1 MARSATVVV
10 GGDEVTGDGS
20 FRLRPDVNFVTGEK
34 EFGTRFEMP
43 TSLEVDLL
51 TVASAI
57 FAADL
62 AFKRGERSNFQRQI
76 HLTIPVVNR
85 PAFLNVADDFSTA
98 LWRVSNDAWTLDFV
112 QREGTPETS
121 RMWLREGEGKVLLF
135 SGGLDSMAA
144 AILYGEA
151 EERIHLASHV
161 TANQVIRNAQQT
173 AFGYLNGRF
182 PGQFSYRPFR
192 VSCTDRTNLS
202 FPFPKDSE
210 REPTQRTRSV
220 LFLALAALVARRNG
234 VEDVVVIAEN
244 GQMAIHLPL
253 TTARIGAFSTH
264 TAHPEFVRMMGDL
277 LSTLLD
283 YPLKVENPFLYMTK
297 AEVVAGAV
305 ERHRNV
311 IEGTVSCWKAAR
323 VVGDKKH
330 CGYCVPCLSRRVAL
344 ETHGLELP
352 EYQKDVLREQMSD
365 LGTDNEGKRSLVE
378 MIEFATT
385 FSASRSQA
393 DLESEYPDLILGEE
407 IDVEAAVG
415 MYRRFARETLDVFGR
430 YPSVKAIMG

>member
-1 MARSATVVV
+1 MALSATVVV
-10 GGDEVTGDGS
+10 GEVPGDGS
-20 FRLRPDVNFVTGEK
+20 FSLRPGVNFVTGEK
-34 EFGTRFEMP
+34 EFGARFNTP

-62 AFKRGERSNFQRQI
+62 AFQRGERSNFQRQI

-85 PAFLNVADDFSTA
+85 PAFQNVAGAFKTA
-98 LWRVSNDAWTLDFV
+98 LWRVSNDAWTLNFV
-112 QREGTPETS
+112 QREGMPETS

-135 SGGLDSMAA
+135 SGGLDSMSA

-151 EERIHLASHV
+151 GERIHLASHV
-161 TANQVIRNAQQT
+161 TANQIVRKAQLT
-173 AFGYLNGRF
+173 AFGYLNDRF
-182 PGQFSYRPFR
+182 PDQFSYHPFR
-192 VSCTDRTNLS
+192 ISCMDRTDRGFS
-202 FPFPKDSE
+202 FPKDSE

-220 LFLALAALVARRNG
+220 LFLTLAALMARRNG

-264 TAHPEFVRMMGDL
+264 TAHPEFVRMMGEL
-277 LSTLLD
+277 LSILLD
-283 YPLKVENPFLYMTK
+283 YPQNIENPFLYMTK

-305 ERHRNV
+305 ERHREV

-323 VVGDKKH
+323 VSGDKKH

-352 EYQKDVLREQMSD
+352 EYQKDVLREEMSD
-365 LGTDNEGKRSLVE
+365 LETDNEGKRSLVE
-378 MIEFATT
+378 MIEFAST
-385 FSASRSQA
+385 FGGSRSQA
-393 DLESEYPDLILGEE
+393 DLESEYPDLLLGEE
-407 IDVEAAVG
+407 IDVAAAVD

>member
-10 GGDEVTGDGS
+10 GDEFTGDGS
-20 FRLRPDVNFVTGEK
+20 FYLRPGLNFVTGEK
-34 EFGTRFEMP
+34 EFGSRFKTP
-43 TSLEVDLL
+43 TPLEVDLL

-57 FAADL
+57 FAVDL

-85 PAFLNVADDFSTA
+85 PAFLNVADAFSTA

-144 AILYGEA
+144 AVLYGEA
-151 EERIHLASHV
+151 GERIHLASHV
-161 TANQVIRNAQQT
+161 TANQVIRNAQRT
-173 AFGYLNGRF
+173 AFGYLNDRF
-182 PGQFSYRPFR
+182 PDQFSYRPFR
-192 VSCTDRTNLS
+192 VSCTDRTNQG

-283 YPLKVENPFLYMTK
+283 YPLKIENPFLYMTK
-297 AEVVAGAV
+297 AEVVARAV
-305 ERHRNV
+305 ERHREV

-323 VVGDKKH
+323 VIGDKKH

-352 EYQKDVLREQMSD
+352 EYQNDVLREKMSD
-365 LGTDNEGKRSLVE
+365 LDIDNEGKRSLVE
-378 MIEFATT
+378 MIEFATI
-385 FSASRSQA
+385 FGGSRSQA
-393 DLESEYPDLILGEE
+393 DLEEEYPDLLLGEE
-407 IDVEAAVG
+407 IDVKAAVD
-415 MYRRFARETLDVFGR
+415 MYRRFARETLDIFGR

>member
-1 MARSATVVV
+1 VALSATVVV
-10 GGDEVTGDGS
+10 GEVPGDGS
-20 FRLRPDVNFVTGEK
+20 FSLRPGVNFVTGEK
-34 EFGTRFEMP
+34 EFGARFNTP

-62 AFKRGERSNFQRQI
+62 AFQRGERSNFQRQI

-85 PAFLNVADDFSTA
+85 PAFQNVAGAFKTA
-98 LWRVSNDAWTLDFV
+98 LWRVSNDAWTLNFV
-112 QREGTPETS
+112 QREGMPETS

-135 SGGLDSMAA
+135 SGGLDSMSA

-151 EERIHLASHV
+151 GERIHLASHV
-161 TANQVIRNAQQT
+161 TANQIVRKAQLT
-173 AFGYLNGRF
+173 AFGYLNDRF
-182 PGQFSYRPFR
+182 PDQFSYHPFR
-192 VSCTDRTNLS
+192 ISCMDRTDRGFS
-202 FPFPKDSE
+202 FPKDSE

-220 LFLALAALVARRNG
+220 LFLTLAALMARRNG
-234 VEDVVVIAEN
+234 VEDIVVIAEN

-264 TAHPEFVRMMGDL
+264 TAHPEFVRMMGEL
-277 LSTLLD
+277 LSILLD
-283 YPLKVENPFLYMTK
+283 YPLNIENPFLYMTK

-305 ERHRNV
+305 EQHREV

-323 VVGDKKH
+323 VSGDKKH

-352 EYQKDVLREQMSD
+352 EYQKDVLREEMSD
-365 LGTDNEGKRSLVE
+365 LETDNEGKRSLVE
-378 MIEFATT
+378 MIEFAST
-385 FSASRSQA
+385 FGGSRSQA
-393 DLESEYPDLILGEE
+393 DLESEYPDLLLGEE
-407 IDVEAAVG
+407 IDVAAAVD

>member
-1 MARSATVVV
+1 VALSATVVV
-10 GGDEVTGDGS
+10 GEVPGDGS
-20 FRLRPDVNFVTGEK
+20 FSLRPGVNFVTGEK
-34 EFGTRFEMP
+34 EFGARFNTP

-62 AFKRGERSNFQRQI
+62 AFQRGERSNFQRQI

-85 PAFLNVADDFSTA
+85 PAFQNVAGAFKTA
-98 LWRVSNDAWTLDFV
+98 LWRVSNDAWTLNFV
-112 QREGTPETS
+112 QREGMPETS

-135 SGGLDSMAA
+135 SGGLDSMSA

-151 EERIHLASHV
+151 GERIHLASHV
-161 TANQVIRNAQQT
+161 TANQIVRKAQLT
-173 AFGYLNGRF
+173 AFGYLNDRF
-182 PGQFSYRPFR
+182 PDQFSYHPFR
-192 VSCTDRTNLS
+192 ISCMDRTDRGFS
-202 FPFPKDSE
+202 FPKDSE

-220 LFLALAALVARRNG
+220 LFLTLAALMARRNG
-234 VEDVVVIAEN
+234 VEDIVVIAEN

-264 TAHPEFVRMMGDL
+264 TAHPEFVRMMGEL
-277 LSTLLD
+277 LSILLD
-283 YPLKVENPFLYMTK
+283 YPLNIENPFLYMTK

-305 ERHRNV
+305 EQHREV

-323 VVGDKKH
+323 VSGDKKH

-352 EYQKDVLREQMSD
+352 EYQKDVLREEMSD
-365 LGTDNEGKRSLVE
+365 LETDNEGKRSLVE
-378 MIEFATT
+378 MIEFAST
-385 FSASRSQA
+385 FGGSRSQA
-393 DLESEYPDLILGEE
+393 DLESEYPDLLLGEE
-407 IDVEAAVG
+407 IDVAAAVDR
-415 MYRRFARETLDVFGR
+415 YRRFARETLDVFGR

>member
-1 MARSATVVV
+1 VARSATVVV
-10 GGDEVTGDGS
+10 GDKGSGDGS
-20 FRLRPDVNFVTGEK
+20 FALRPGVNFVTGEK
-34 EFGTRFEMP
+34 EFGTRFETP
-43 TSLEVDLL
+43 TSLEIDLL

-62 AFKRGERSNFQRQI
+62 AFKRGERSNFQREI
-76 HLTIPVVNR
+76 NLTVPVVNR
-85 PAFLNVADDFSTA
+85 PAFLNVADAFKTA

-112 QREGTPETS
+112 QREGMPETS

-144 AILYGEA
+144 AILYGEDG
-151 EERIHLASHV
+151 ERIHLASHV
-161 TANQVIRNAQQT
+161 TANQVIRNAQLT
-173 AFGYLNGRF
+173 AFGYLNDSF
-182 PGQFSYRPFR
+182 PDQFSYRPFR
-192 VSCTDRTNLS
+192 VSCTDRAKDG

-234 VEDVVVIAEN
+234 VEDVLVIAEN

-277 LSTLLD
+277 LSTLLN
-283 YPLKVENPFLYMTK
+283 YPLKISNPFLYMTK

-305 ERHRNV
+305 ARHREV

-323 VVGDKKH
+323 VIGDKKH

-352 EYQKDVLREQMSD
+352 EYQKDVLREEMSD
-365 LGTDNEGKRSLVE
+365 LDTDNEGKRSLVE
-378 MIEFATT
+378 MIEFATN
-385 FSASRSQA
+385 FGGSSSQA
-393 DLESEYPDLILGEE
+393 ELESEYPALLFGED
-407 IDVEAAVG
+407 IDVDAAVA
-415 MYRRFARETLDVFGR
+415 MYRRFAREALDVFGR
-430 YPSVKAIMG
+430 YPTVKAIMD

>member
-1 MARSATVVV
+1 MALSATVVV
-10 GGDEVTGDGS
+10 GEVPGDGS
-20 FRLRPDVNFVTGEK
+20 FSLRPGVNFVTGEK
-34 EFGTRFEMP
+34 EFGARFNTP

-62 AFKRGERSNFQRQI
+62 AFQRGERSNFQRQI

-85 PAFLNVADDFSTA
+85 PAFQNVAGAFKTA
-98 LWRVSNDAWTLDFV
+98 LWRVSNDAWTLNFV
-112 QREGTPETS
+112 QREGMPETS

-135 SGGLDSMAA
+135 SGGLDSMSA

-151 EERIHLASHV
+151 GERIHLASHV
-161 TANQVIRNAQQT
+161 TANQIVRKAQLT
-173 AFGYLNGRF
+173 AFGYLNDRF
-182 PGQFSYRPFR
+182 PDQFSYHPFR
-192 VSCTDRTNLS
+192 ISCMDRTDRGFS
-202 FPFPKDSE
+202 FPKDSE

-220 LFLALAALVARRNG
+220 LFLTLAALMARRNG

-264 TAHPEFVRMMGDL
+264 TAHPEFVRMMGEL
-277 LSTLLD
+277 LSILLD
-283 YPLKVENPFLYMTK
+283 YPLNIENPFLYMTK

-305 ERHRNV
+305 ERHREV

-323 VVGDKKH
+323 VSGDKKH

-352 EYQKDVLREQMSD
+352 EYQKDVLREEMSD
-365 LGTDNEGKRSLVE
+365 LDTDNEGKRSLVE
-378 MIEFATT
+378 MIEFAST
-385 FSASRSQA
+385 FGGSLSQA
-393 DLESEYPDLILGEE
+393 DLESEYPDLLLGEE
-407 IDVEAAVG
+407 IDVAAAVD

>member
-1 MARSATVVV
+1 MALSATVVV
-10 GGDEVTGDGS
+10 GEVPGDGS
-20 FRLRPDVNFVTGEK
+20 FSLRPGVNFVTGEK
-34 EFGTRFEMP
+34 EFGARFNTP

-62 AFKRGERSNFQRQI
+62 AFQRGERSNFQRQI

-85 PAFLNVADDFSTA
+85 PAFQNVAGAFKTA
-98 LWRVSNDAWTLDFV
+98 LWRVSNDAWTLNFV
-112 QREGTPETS
+112 QREGMPETS

-135 SGGLDSMAA
+135 SGGLDSMSA

-151 EERIHLASHV
+151 GERIHLASHV
-161 TANQVIRNAQQT
+161 TANQIVRKAQLT
-173 AFGYLNGRF
+173 AFGYLNDRF
-182 PGQFSYRPFR
+182 PDQFSYHPFR
-192 VSCTDRTNLS
+192 ISCMDRTDRGFS
-202 FPFPKDSE
+202 FPKDSE

-220 LFLALAALVARRNG
+220 LFLTLAALMARRNG

-264 TAHPEFVRMMGDL
+264 TAHPEFVRMMGEL
-277 LSTLLD
+277 LSILLD
-283 YPLKVENPFLYMTK
+283 YPLNIENPFLYMTK
-297 AEVVAGAV
+297 VEVVAGAV
-305 ERHRNV
+305 ERHREV

-323 VVGDKKH
+323 VSGDKKH

-352 EYQKDVLREQMSD
+352 EYQKDVLREEMSD
-365 LGTDNEGKRSLVE
+365 LDTDNEGKRSLVE
-378 MIEFATT
+378 MIEFAST
-385 FSASRSQA
+385 FGGSLSQA
-393 DLESEYPDLILGEE
+393 DLESEYPDLLLGEE
-407 IDVEAAVG
+407 IDVAAAVD